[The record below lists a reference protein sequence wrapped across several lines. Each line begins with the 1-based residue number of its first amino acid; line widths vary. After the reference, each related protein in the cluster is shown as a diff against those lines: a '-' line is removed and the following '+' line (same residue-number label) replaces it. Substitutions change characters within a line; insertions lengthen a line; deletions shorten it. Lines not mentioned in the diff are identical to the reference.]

1 MPFIPDARRSTC
13 HACNCQHKRD
23 AEREPVRCHTT
34 VSVHAS
40 NDAAARAGGAI
51 ESASIRIPLNEWT
64 MPDKMRHVADWIA
77 SSYANPVRM
86 QQAAALV
93 AMSER
98 SLLRNFT
105 REIGVT
111 PSAYLTQ
118 ARLAHAR
125 TMLERSALPV
135 DSIARRCGLGSG
147 DTLAHLFRRHFD
159 TTPTDYRRA
168 HARAGL
174 HAGCRRQASGVA
186 EPVSPGGGD
195 NAGR

>member
-1 MPFIPDARRSTC
+1 MA
-13 HACNCQHKRD
+13 
-23 AEREPVRCHTT
+23 
-34 VSVHAS
+34 
-40 NDAAARAGGAI
+40 
-51 ESASIRIPLNEWT
+51 
-64 MPDKMRHVADWIA
+64 DKMRHVAEWIA

-86 QQAAALV
+86 RQAAALV

-98 SLLRNFT
+98 SLLRNFA

-118 ARLAHAR
+118 TRLAHAC
-125 TMLERSALPV
+125 TMLERTALPV

-147 DTLAHLFRRHFD
+147 DYLAHLFRQHFD

-168 HARAGL
+168 HARAGW
-174 HAGCRRQASGVA
+174 HAECRQQASGVA

-195 NAGR
+195 AGR